1 MKKNTDWQDEL
12 ASLARRLGQLG
23 PLTHGTVQDRG
34 HGAGGPVYQW
44 TRNEGGKTVS
54 VALSQAQYEAMKA
67 ASENWKAAKA
77 ILREME
83 KVSRRHIFGTIPG
96 VRRHN
101 PLSKKALGLI

>member
-1 MKKNTDWQDEL
+1 MKKNPDWQDEL

-23 PLTHGTVQDRG
+23 LLTHGTVQDRG

-83 KVSRRHIFGTIPG
+83 NDLQGENQSRT
-96 VRRHN
+96 
-101 PLSKKALGLI
+101 